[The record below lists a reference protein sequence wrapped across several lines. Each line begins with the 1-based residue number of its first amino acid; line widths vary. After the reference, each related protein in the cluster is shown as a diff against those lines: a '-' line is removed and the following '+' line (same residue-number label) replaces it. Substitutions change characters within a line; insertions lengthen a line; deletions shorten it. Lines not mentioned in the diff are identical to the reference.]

1 VPYPYLGA
9 TTRIY
14 VQYLDGDGGH
24 TLTAEPGGIYDPVP
38 AQGAPEDLAVPPADG
53 LWGPE
58 TKPAPKGRAGK
69 AAAAAAGED

>member
-9 TTRIY
+9 STRIY
-14 VQYLDGDGGH
+14 VQYTEGGL
-24 TLTAEPGGIYDPVP
+24 TLVADPGGIYDPVP

-58 TKPAPKGRAGK
+58 MKAAPKGRAGK
-69 AAAAAAGED
+69 AAAAAAGGTE